1 MKAREEKRRYWS
13 RLVARFEESGQS
25 QTRFTTEAG
34 VGVAAFRY
42 WLYRLRREG
51 RASTTELR
59 SRETDNV
66 RLVPVEVRRR
76 PSGLARLELRVAGL
90 RVLVPV
96 GTDPRYLAQ
105 VAVALRDTAA
115 C

>member
-1 MKAREEKRRYWS
+1 MMQIDVVTIFPDMVEAMLGFSILKRARDTG
-13 RLVARFEESGQS
+13 RLDV
-25 QTRFTTEAG
+25 
-34 VGVAAFRY
+34 
-42 WLYRLRREG
+42 
-51 RASTTELR
+51 
-59 SRETDNV
+59 
-66 RLVPVEVRRR
+66 
-76 PSGLARLELRVAGL
+76 RVAGL